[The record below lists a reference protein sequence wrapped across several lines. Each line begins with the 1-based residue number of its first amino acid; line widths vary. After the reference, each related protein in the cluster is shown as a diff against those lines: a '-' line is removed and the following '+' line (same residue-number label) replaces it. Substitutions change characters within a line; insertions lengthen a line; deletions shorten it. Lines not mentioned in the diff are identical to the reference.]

1 MIRPNQQSDFDS
13 ILSLAEVSGLF
24 ESDQTAILE
33 ELLRHP
39 DPEDV
44 WFVDEADDGLVGVAY
59 MAPEKMTDGT
69 WNLYWI
75 AIDPR
80 YQRQGRGKAM
90 LANVQTWLT
99 AKEARIL
106 LVETSATEDF
116 DYVRKFYAANGFEE
130 EARIRGF
137 YAAGVDKV
145 VYWKQLPSKAE
156 FDGDQSRNE
165 ITE

>member
-1 MIRPNQQSDFDS
+1 MRPNQQSKLAA
-13 ILSLAEVSGLF
+13 ILSLAAVSGLF
-24 ESDQTAILE
+24 ESDQTVSLD

-39 DPEDV
+39 EEEDE
-44 WFVDEADDGLVGVAY
+44 WFIDETIDGLVGVAY

-69 WNLYWI
+69 WKLYWI
-75 AIDPR
+75 AVDPKH
-80 YQRQGRGKAM
+80 QRQGRGKAM
-90 LANVQTWLT
+90 LAHVQAWLT